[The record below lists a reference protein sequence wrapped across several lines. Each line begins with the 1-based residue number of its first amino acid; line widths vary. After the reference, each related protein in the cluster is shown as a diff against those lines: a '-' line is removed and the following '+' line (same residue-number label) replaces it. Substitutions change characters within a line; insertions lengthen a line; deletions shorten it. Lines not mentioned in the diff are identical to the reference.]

1 MESYNLPQVG
11 LLVFRIK
18 FQYAIKVKLDWK
30 INVCSYFNKAV
41 QKGYCSIIKW
51 L

>member
-18 FQYAIKVKLDWK
+18 FQYAIKVKPDWK